1 MASTK
6 FEVSMEIFKFQGEP
20 DVSITLT
27 GKSPA
32 ELDTALKTLETIAKT
47 TTLYDGDSAPEAA
60 KTVPNEPQQAA
71 PVVSTADKKAPP
83 REASKLAPSRRN
95 KGPHVPSLPEMQG
108 RVCAVLARTAGSSR
122 VPEVRRENP
131 SGRAGTVPSTPAR
144 TARKRATAGRTSR
157 MPKSQ
162 TRNSPASAAGASRS
176 SHGTRSSTT
185 IRRKEGRMMK
195 ALTHNIQQE
204 REDQRDRSAQLFM
217 WCIVVSMHQDDGIGA
232 SRLLRACNE
241 MDAFEKKYQTAILYG
256 SRKNAT
262 DAMRENL
269 KGICDFEVRLPVD
282 RAPRGRREEQ
292 LRMASNQGAEIA
304 WLVMAATCHETFGY
318 GKDRLARL
326 KQNSMNNYKQY
337 LEWEKED
344 KDLAL
349 DRLRRCVQDALK
361 EDLRVTDTD
370 DRKGMLST
378 PGRGPSI
385 YETAAVYSEIFRRAR
400 AAQTVAP
407 LAVYSA
413 AKYDETMTTARKRA
427 SVMFGL

>member
-1 MASTK
+1 
-6 FEVSMEIFKFQGEP
+6 
-20 DVSITLT
+20 
-27 GKSPA
+27 
-32 ELDTALKTLETIAKT
+32 
-47 TTLYDGDSAPEAA
+47 
-60 KTVPNEPQQAA
+60 
-71 PVVSTADKKAPP
+71 
-83 REASKLAPSRRN
+83 
-95 KGPHVPSLPEMQG
+95 
-108 RVCAVLARTAGSSR
+108 
-122 VPEVRRENP
+122 
-131 SGRAGTVPSTPAR
+131 
-144 TARKRATAGRTSR
+144 
-157 MPKSQ
+157 
-162 TRNSPASAAGASRS
+162 
-176 SHGTRSSTT
+176 
-185 IRRKEGRMMK
+185 MMK

-256 SRKNAT
+256 SSKNAT

-269 KGICDFEVRLPVD
+269 KGICDFEV
-282 RAPRGRREEQ
+282 
-292 LRMASNQGAEIA
+292 RMASNQGAEIA

-318 GKDRLARL
+318 GRDRLARL

-378 PGRGPSI
+378 PGRGPSV

-400 AAQTVAP
+400 AARAVAP

-413 AKYDETMTTARKRA
+413 AKYDETMTAARKRA
-427 SVMFGL
+427 SVMLGL

>member
-1 MASTK
+1 
-6 FEVSMEIFKFQGEP
+6 
-20 DVSITLT
+20 
-27 GKSPA
+27 
-32 ELDTALKTLETIAKT
+32 
-47 TTLYDGDSAPEAA
+47 
-60 KTVPNEPQQAA
+60 
-71 PVVSTADKKAPP
+71 
-83 REASKLAPSRRN
+83 
-95 KGPHVPSLPEMQG
+95 
-108 RVCAVLARTAGSSR
+108 
-122 VPEVRRENP
+122 
-131 SGRAGTVPSTPAR
+131 
-144 TARKRATAGRTSR
+144 
-157 MPKSQ
+157 
-162 TRNSPASAAGASRS
+162 
-176 SHGTRSSTT
+176 
-185 IRRKEGRMMK
+185 MMK
-195 ALTHNIQQE
+195 VLTHNIQQE

-241 MDAFEKKYQTAILYG
+241 MDTFEKKYQTAILYG
-256 SRKNAT
+256 SSKNAT

-318 GKDRLARL
+318 GRDRLARL

-378 PGRGPSI
+378 PGSGPARGIQRSEVRRNHDGRP
-385 YETAAVYSEIFRRAR
+385 ETGQRYARLMTICPKECPDRHPGCHDHCERYAENKAAYQKMKQEYDGSVRNPYCRRWTHRAIVRSFKKKFR
-400 AAQTVAP
+400 
-407 LAVYSA
+407 
-413 AKYDETMTTARKRA
+413 
-427 SVMFGL
+427 

>member
-1 MASTK
+1 
-6 FEVSMEIFKFQGEP
+6 
-20 DVSITLT
+20 
-27 GKSPA
+27 
-32 ELDTALKTLETIAKT
+32 
-47 TTLYDGDSAPEAA
+47 
-60 KTVPNEPQQAA
+60 
-71 PVVSTADKKAPP
+71 
-83 REASKLAPSRRN
+83 
-95 KGPHVPSLPEMQG
+95 
-108 RVCAVLARTAGSSR
+108 
-122 VPEVRRENP
+122 
-131 SGRAGTVPSTPAR
+131 
-144 TARKRATAGRTSR
+144 
-157 MPKSQ
+157 
-162 TRNSPASAAGASRS
+162 
-176 SHGTRSSTT
+176 
-185 IRRKEGRMMK
+185 MMK

-326 KQNSMNNYKQY
+326 KQNAMNNYKQY
-337 LEWEKED
+337 LEWAKED
-344 KDLAL
+344 EAWAL
-349 DRLRRCVQDALK
+349 DKLRRCVQDALK
-361 EDLRVTDTD
+361 EDLKVTDTD
-370 DRKGMLST
+370 DRKGMLSA

-385 YETAAVYSEIFRRAR
+385 YETAAVYGDIQEGQSCADRGSARGVQRGEVRRNHDGRPETGQRHARLMTICPKECPDRHPGCHDYCERYAENKAAYQKMKQEYDGSVRNPYCRRWTHRAIVRSFKKKFR
-400 AAQTVAP
+400 
-407 LAVYSA
+407 
-413 AKYDETMTTARKRA
+413 
-427 SVMFGL
+427 

>member
-1 MASTK
+1 
-6 FEVSMEIFKFQGEP
+6 
-20 DVSITLT
+20 
-27 GKSPA
+27 
-32 ELDTALKTLETIAKT
+32 
-47 TTLYDGDSAPEAA
+47 
-60 KTVPNEPQQAA
+60 
-71 PVVSTADKKAPP
+71 
-83 REASKLAPSRRN
+83 
-95 KGPHVPSLPEMQG
+95 
-108 RVCAVLARTAGSSR
+108 
-122 VPEVRRENP
+122 
-131 SGRAGTVPSTPAR
+131 
-144 TARKRATAGRTSR
+144 
-157 MPKSQ
+157 
-162 TRNSPASAAGASRS
+162 
-176 SHGTRSSTT
+176 
-185 IRRKEGRMMK
+185 MMK
-195 ALTHNIQQE
+195 VLTHNIQQE

-256 SRKNAT
+256 SSKTAT

-370 DRKGMLST
+370 DRKGML
-378 PGRGPSI
+378 
-385 YETAAVYSEIFRRAR
+385 
-400 AAQTVAP
+400 
-407 LAVYSA
+407 
-413 AKYDETMTTARKRA
+413 
-427 SVMFGL
+427 

>member
-1 MASTK
+1 
-6 FEVSMEIFKFQGEP
+6 
-20 DVSITLT
+20 
-27 GKSPA
+27 
-32 ELDTALKTLETIAKT
+32 
-47 TTLYDGDSAPEAA
+47 
-60 KTVPNEPQQAA
+60 
-71 PVVSTADKKAPP
+71 
-83 REASKLAPSRRN
+83 
-95 KGPHVPSLPEMQG
+95 
-108 RVCAVLARTAGSSR
+108 
-122 VPEVRRENP
+122 
-131 SGRAGTVPSTPAR
+131 
-144 TARKRATAGRTSR
+144 
-157 MPKSQ
+157 
-162 TRNSPASAAGASRS
+162 
-176 SHGTRSSTT
+176 
-185 IRRKEGRMMK
+185 MMK

-318 GKDRLARL
+318 GKDRLVRL
-326 KQNSMNNYKQY
+326 KQNAMNNYKQY
-337 LEWEKED
+337 LEWAKED
-344 KDLAL
+344 EAWAL
-349 DRLRRCVQDALK
+349 DKLRRCVQDALK
-361 EDLRVTDTD
+361 EDLKVTDTD
-370 DRKGMLST
+370 DRKGMLSA

-413 AKYDETMTTARKRA
+413 AKYDETMTAARKRA
-427 SVMFGL
+427 SVMLGL